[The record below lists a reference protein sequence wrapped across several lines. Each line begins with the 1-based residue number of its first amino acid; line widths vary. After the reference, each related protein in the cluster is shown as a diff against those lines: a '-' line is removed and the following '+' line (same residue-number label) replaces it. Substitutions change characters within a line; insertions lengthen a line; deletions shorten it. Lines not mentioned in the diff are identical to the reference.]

1 MNEISPGTPVDL
13 AIEGMT
19 CAACVR
25 RVEGALSSV
34 PGVTA
39 ASVNLANRRARV
51 SGEAPLDALLQAVD
65 AVGYSAAPAPHDAA
79 GEAAEARA
87 DAARL
92 KGELLTLTAAALLT
106 LPLVVQMGAELLGLP
121 WMLPGW
127 V

>member
-1 MNEISPGTPVDL
+1 MNEISPAAPVDL

-51 SGEAPLDALLQAVD
+51 SGKAPLEALLRAVD
-65 AVGYSAAPAPHDAA
+65 AVGYRAAPAPQDRA
-79 GEAAEARA
+79 GEAAVTPGTEDSAPSTRRTQAAQVMPSIARSTGVPGEISFM
-87 DAARL
+87 ARIW
-92 KGELLTLTAAALLT
+92 TF
-106 LPLVVQMGAELLGLP
+106 QY
-121 WMLPGW
+121 
-127 V
+127 